1 MDSKPDPLHI
11 LFFPHLAHGHMIP
24 TIDMARVFARQGV
37 KATILTTH
45 LNASFFSKVIER
57 DRELGF
63 DIDIVMIK
71 FPSMEADLPEG
82 IENISS
88 ITSQE
93 MGYRL
98 FKVVRL
104 LQQPLQQV
112 LEDCHPNCL
121 VADGMFPWATEVARK
136 VGIPRLV
143 FYGTSYL
150 ACCVLD
156 SFLRYEPLKNV
167 TSDDQL
173 FEVPG
178 IPDKIMMTG
187 LQQAAELRDSRSNNE
202 TTVVLH
208 KLLEAEITSSGVIM
222 NSFQELE
229 PAYVQHYRKTL
240 GRKTWHI
247 GPLSLC
253 NNDIEDKLERGNANA
268 VSTHRVECL
277 RWLDTKK
284 PNSVLY
290 ICFGSVSW
298 ISPTQLN
305 ELAKGI
311 EASGVDFIWVSITA
325 GVPMVTW
332 PLSNEQF
339 SNEKLV
345 TDIVRVGVGVGA
357 QECSKWMERQEI
369 VGDKRK
375 YNQRNISADVV
386 GCTNL
391 KNTEWISRQDPYV
404 CLEYGS
410 TQHRTSTCTDGG
422 KMPIFQE
429 KFTFSLIEG
438 LREINVVVWNSNT
451 VTYDDFIGIGKVQL
465 QRVLSY
471 GYDDNPWPLQT
482 KTGRYAGEA
491 RLIMRYEKAQNPV
504 IPFAPSAPPYATS
517 PYQFPPY
524 STLPQSY
531 PTPSP
536 YPAYPSYPSSMYP
549 PLSTYPPPS
558 AYPPPPL
565 PSAYPPA
572 SPYYPPV
579 QLKFCSVL
587 KQVQAFIRHRRTKTF
602 SQGDIPTRRT

>member
-63 DIDIVMIK
+63 EIDTVMIK
-71 FPSMEADLPEG
+71 FPSVEAGLPEG

-93 MGYRL
+93 MGYKL
-98 FKVVRL
+98 FKAVSL

-156 SFLRYEPLKNV
+156 SILRYEPLKNV

-178 IPDKIMMTG
+178 IPDKIMMTR
-187 LQQAAELRDSRSNNE
+187 LQQAAELRDSGTNTE
-202 TTVVLH
+202 TIVVLH

-229 PAYVQHYRKTL
+229 PAYVRHYRKTL

-277 RWLDTKK
+277 IWLDSKK

-290 ICFGSVSW
+290 ICFGRFEERMKGKGLIIRGW
-298 ISPTQLN
+298 APQL
-305 ELAKGI
+305 LI
-311 EASGVDFIWVSITA
+311 LDHEAIGGFLTHCGWNSILESITA

-345 TDIVRVGVGVGA
+345 TDIVRVGVGIGA
-357 QECSKWMERQEI
+357 QECSKWMESKKLLVTKENITSAISQLM
-369 VGDKRK
+369 VGEEANAMRNRASALKWMAKRAVEEGG
-375 YNQRNISADVV
+375 SSHSD
-386 GCTNL
+386 L
-391 KNTEWISRQDPYV
+391 KALLD
-404 CLEYGS
+404 
-410 TQHRTSTCTDGG
+410 
-422 KMPIFQE
+422 
-429 KFTFSLIEG
+429 G
-438 LREINVVVWNSNT
+438 LRLNS
-451 VTYDDFIGIGKVQL
+451 I
-465 QRVLSY
+465 
-471 GYDDNPWPLQT
+471 
-482 KTGRYAGEA
+482 
-491 RLIMRYEKAQNPV
+491 
-504 IPFAPSAPPYATS
+504 
-517 PYQFPPY
+517 
-524 STLPQSY
+524 
-531 PTPSP
+531 
-536 YPAYPSYPSSMYP
+536 
-549 PLSTYPPPS
+549 
-558 AYPPPPL
+558 
-565 PSAYPPA
+565 
-572 SPYYPPV
+572 
-579 QLKFCSVL
+579 
-587 KQVQAFIRHRRTKTF
+587 
-602 SQGDIPTRRT
+602 

>member
-63 DIDIVMIK
+63 EIDTVMIK
-71 FPSMEADLPEG
+71 FPSVEAGLPEG

-93 MGYRL
+93 MGYKL
-98 FKVVRL
+98 FKAVSL

-156 SFLRYEPLKNV
+156 SILRYEPLKNV

-178 IPDKIMMTG
+178 IPDKIMMTR
-187 LQQAAELRDSRSNNE
+187 LQQAAELRDSGTNTE
-202 TTVVLH
+202 TIVVLH

-229 PAYVQHYRKTL
+229 PAYVRHYRKTL

-277 RWLDTKK
+277 IWLDSKK

-311 EASGVDFIWVSITA
+311 EASGVDFIWVVRKTNKDEEEEEEDKEEWLPKGFEERMKGKGLIIRGWAPQLLILDHEAIGGFLTHCGWNSILESITA

-345 TDIVRVGVGVGA
+345 TDIVRVGVGIGA
-357 QECSKWMERQEI
+357 QECSKWMESKKLLVTKENITSAISQLM
-369 VGDKRK
+369 VGEEANAMRNRASALKWMAKRAVEEGG
-375 YNQRNISADVV
+375 SSHSD
-386 GCTNL
+386 L
-391 KNTEWISRQDPYV
+391 KALLD
-404 CLEYGS
+404 
-410 TQHRTSTCTDGG
+410 
-422 KMPIFQE
+422 
-429 KFTFSLIEG
+429 G
-438 LREINVVVWNSNT
+438 LRLNS
-451 VTYDDFIGIGKVQL
+451 I
-465 QRVLSY
+465 
-471 GYDDNPWPLQT
+471 
-482 KTGRYAGEA
+482 
-491 RLIMRYEKAQNPV
+491 
-504 IPFAPSAPPYATS
+504 
-517 PYQFPPY
+517 
-524 STLPQSY
+524 
-531 PTPSP
+531 
-536 YPAYPSYPSSMYP
+536 
-549 PLSTYPPPS
+549 
-558 AYPPPPL
+558 
-565 PSAYPPA
+565 
-572 SPYYPPV
+572 
-579 QLKFCSVL
+579 
-587 KQVQAFIRHRRTKTF
+587 
-602 SQGDIPTRRT
+602 

>member
-311 EASGVDFIWVSITA
+311 EASGVDFIWVVRKTNKDEEEEEDKEEWLPKGFEERMKGKGLIIRGWAPQLLILDHEAIGGFMTHCGWNSILESITA

-357 QECSKWMERQEI
+357 QECSKWMEGKKLLVTKENITSAISQLM
-369 VGDKRK
+369 VGEEANDLRNRASALKWMAKRAVEEGG
-375 YNQRNISADVV
+375 SSHSD
-386 GCTNL
+386 L
-391 KNTEWISRQDPYV
+391 KALLD
-404 CLEYGS
+404 
-410 TQHRTSTCTDGG
+410 
-422 KMPIFQE
+422 
-429 KFTFSLIEG
+429 G
-438 LREINVVVWNSNT
+438 LRLNS
-451 VTYDDFIGIGKVQL
+451 I
-465 QRVLSY
+465 
-471 GYDDNPWPLQT
+471 
-482 KTGRYAGEA
+482 
-491 RLIMRYEKAQNPV
+491 
-504 IPFAPSAPPYATS
+504 
-517 PYQFPPY
+517 
-524 STLPQSY
+524 
-531 PTPSP
+531 
-536 YPAYPSYPSSMYP
+536 
-549 PLSTYPPPS
+549 
-558 AYPPPPL
+558 
-565 PSAYPPA
+565 
-572 SPYYPPV
+572 
-579 QLKFCSVL
+579 
-587 KQVQAFIRHRRTKTF
+587 
-602 SQGDIPTRRT
+602 